1 MPTGPNETLRV
12 VLDTNVYISA
22 FTNTKGKSFRVWI
35 ASQKRHYHLLTSL
48 PIVREMARVFRRE
61 KFAWTETE
69 ITNQVRLVAKAAQ
82 IITPTIT
89 LAVIPEDPPDNRIL
103 ECAVEG
109 RAHMI
114 VSGNRHLTR
123 LNPYQGIAIVN
134 SMTFLRTLVISFAI
148 FCLGRIIA
156 R

>member
-1 MPTGPNETLRV
+1 MPTGPNEDLRV

-35 ASQKRHYHLLTSL
+35 AGQKRHYHLLTSL

-109 RAHMI
+109 RAHII

-123 LNPYQGIAIVN
+123 LSPYQGIAIVN
-134 SMTFLRTLVISFAI
+134 SITFLRTL
-148 FCLGRIIA
+148 GTNP
-156 R
+156 